1 MAVFRVEKSRD
12 YTTMCNYH
20 LRDKALSLKAKGLL
34 SVILSLPD
42 DWNYSING
50 LASICK
56 ESRDGI
62 NNTLHELERFGY
74 LQRNRIRGIGGKF
87 ADTEYVI
94 YEKPRPP
101 DTPSP
106 VTDFPYMV
114 NPDVDAPDEAE
125 TIQLNKEKESTN
137 IPSTKGVSKARSP
150 CGIYKNVF
158 LSEEELKKLIADFN
172 DYESRIDRLSEY
184 MATTGKYYKDHY
196 LTILTWAR
204 RDKEKAMMQPTKKGF
219 ENYSCKEGESY

>member
-50 LASICK
+50 LAAICK
-56 ESRDGI
+56 ESRDGV

-74 LQRNRIRGIGGKF
+74 LERNRIRGSGGKF
-87 ADTEYVI
+87 SDTEYVI
-94 YEKPRPP
+94 YEKPRGP
-101 DTPSP
+101 DAPLP

-114 NPDVDAPDEAE
+114 SPDMDAPHTEGA
-125 TIQLNKEKESTN
+125 IQLNKEKESTD

-158 LSEEELKKLIADFN
+158 LSEEELKNLIADFN

-184 MATTGKYYKDHY
+184 MATTGKNYKDHY

-204 RDKEKAMMQPTKKGF
+204 RDKEKANLSTTRKGF
-219 ENYSCKEGESY
+219 EDYSCKKGESY

>member
-20 LRDKALSLKAKGLL
+20 LRDKELSLKAKGLL

-50 LASICK
+50 LAAISK
-56 ESRDGI
+56 ESRDGV
-62 NNTLHELERFGY
+62 NNTLHELEHFGY
-74 LQRNRIRGIGGKF
+74 LVRNRIRGSGGKF
-87 ADTEYVI
+87 CDTEYVI

-101 DTPSP
+101 DSSLPL
-106 VTDFPYMV
+106 TDIPYMDD
-114 NPDVDAPDEAE
+114 PDTDEPDAADTAE
-125 TIQLNKEKESTN
+125 LNKEKESTYK
-137 IPSTKGVSKARSP
+137 PSTKRGKAARSP
-150 CGIYKNVF
+150 CGVFKNVF
-158 LSEEELKKLIADFN
+158 LSEDEMKKLMSDFN

-184 MATTGKYYKDHY
+184 MATTGRKYKNHY

-204 RDKEKAMMQPTKKGF
+204 RDREKSASGSAKNGF
-219 ENYSCKEGESY
+219 EDYSCGKGESY